1 MYARICFANE
11 VDYTTESRESLAYWI
26 GDFKNSYL

>member
-11 VDYTTESRESLAYWI
+11 VDYTTESDESLPYWI
-26 GDFKNSYL
+26 GDLKDS